1 MLPCFL
7 FLCGS
12 EGERA
17 PPPLLTLCAQCR
29 HKYAIY
35 ASVWPAWA
43 RVGGTC
49 VCVRMLCVRARAY
62 ICIYVRICVCMYVRE
77 SGTMLLEEN
86 VPHTRN
92 VARARTCVLYGETW
106 PYVFSRRVFG
116 CPTIRAFPPVDS
128 FRVSNSPDSSFV
140 FPPSLPPP
148 PGRTLSF
155 LSLRHNCCNLRS
167 RVVDLTVDLCHGNL

>member
-1 MLPCFL
+1 MYATVFL
-7 FLCGS
+7 ILVRQRRRA
-12 EGERA
+12 RA
-17 PPPLLTLCAQCR
+17 PLTLCAQCR

-35 ASVWPAWA
+35 ASVWPARA

-49 VCVRMLCVRARAY
+49 VCVHVLVCTYVRCVRARGRVYARVGVY
-62 ICIYVRICVCMYVRE
+62 AWKRHDC
-77 SGTMLLEEN
+77 SPEEN

-116 CPTIRAFPPVDS
+116 LPTIRAFPPVDS

-140 FPPSLPPP
+140 FPPSPPE
-148 PGRTLSF
+148 RTLSF
-155 LSLRHNCCNLRS
+155 LYLSATIA
-167 RVVDLTVDLCHGNL
+167 VIYDLGWWI